1 MKTLLHLAAATTL
14 MLATVVACGRKEDAS
29 KADGKAGE
37 TTTTSAAVAAKA
49 SCNML
54 TELGT
59 CNEYRSGSS
68 FGLEKS
74 LCEGFHGKFANT
86 ACPTESQVGSCAMS
100 DGEVKRYYGSKVA
113 GEHGMTVAEAKADCE
128 SDLLKGK
135 FTADANAASANVAAN
150 AAPAPAEE
158 AKPAPAKPG
167 AKAAAP
173 KAAAAVVKSGK
184 K

>member
-1 MKTLLHLAAATTL
+1 MKTALHLAAATTL
-14 MLATVVACGRKEDAS
+14 MLATVIACGKKEDAA
-29 KADGKAGE
+29 KADAKTGE
-37 TTTTSAAVAAKA
+37 TTTTSATVAAKA

-59 CNEYRSGSS
+59 CNEYRGGSS

-74 LCEGFHGKFANT
+74 LCEGFHGKFASA
-86 ACPTESQVGSCAMS
+86 ACPTESQVGACTMS

-135 FTADANAASANVAAN
+135 FAADPNAAAANVAAN
-150 AAPAPAEE
+150 AAPEE
-158 AKPAPAKPG
+158 PAPAKPAG
-167 AKAAAP
+167 KPIAP
-173 KAAAAVVKSGK
+173 KAAAAVVKGK